1 MLNKLI
7 MNRLILILTCF
18 FAYYASAQDYM
29 EKIAEG
35 TCDCIAKKKLNLNND
50 EQLKLNLGL
59 CMMEAY
65 GKYEKLVPKKDR
77 LDLSN
82 SAQMRA
88 FGEKLGI
95 KMISFCPDF
104 LMAVGKQAL
113 KDDAIEEDSTAVSV
127 DEAIA
132 LEDLS
137 VEGTIHSIT
146 KNHYLILTVKE
157 STGKS
162 HQFYLINNFEN
173 SYLITDQVL
182 QNKDKVKVSYF
193 ETELYDVQLNKF
205 LISKV
210 ITDIV
215 KL

>member
-1 MLNKLI
+1 

-127 DEAIA
+127 DEAMA

-137 VEGTIHSIT
+137 
-146 KNHYLILTVKE
+146 
-157 STGKS
+157 KS
-162 HQFYLINNFEN
+162 GELGNTEAYEKIKINC
-173 SYLITDQVL
+173 
-182 QNKDKVKVSYF
+182 K
-193 ETELYDVQLNKF
+193 
-205 LISKV
+205 
-210 ITDIV
+210 
-215 KL
+215 